1 MNIVTAA
8 EVRKPL
14 TFSAWH
20 LKRYGD
26 TPDSGCDGGDCEHF
40 YACYL
45 LSLEALR
52 AMPNRR
58 KRSRK

>member
-14 TFSAWH
+14 DFGAWH
-20 LKRYGD
+20 LRRYGD
-26 TPDSGCDGGDCEHF
+26 TPDSGCHESDCHHF

-52 AMPNRR
+52 RMPKKIKRVR
-58 KRSRK
+58 K